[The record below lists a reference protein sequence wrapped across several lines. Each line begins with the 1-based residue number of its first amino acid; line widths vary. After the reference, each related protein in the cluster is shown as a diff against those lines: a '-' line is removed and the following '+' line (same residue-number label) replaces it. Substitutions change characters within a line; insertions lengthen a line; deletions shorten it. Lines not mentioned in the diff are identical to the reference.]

1 MEQLIKVYG
10 LTGKSGTGKSYQS
23 MNICR
28 DRGIESIIDDG
39 LFIYK
44 NAVQAGH
51 SAKRDDNKMT
61 AIKTAIFQNEESR
74 KEVADKIK
82 ELKPASILVLGTS
95 EGMIEKICTRLELPE
110 VSEMIYIEDVVDE
123 DAIATALRQRREM
136 GKHVIPVATFEI
148 KPQFSGYFMLPL
160 NIFRGMGRNRITEN
174 EKTVVRPTY
183 SYMGK
188 FRISDKAVQQLVRY
202 VCNKSEGMAEVKKI
216 TVSSR
221 EEGVILTVVG
231 VFDYSRNLRKNIAE
245 MQRMIAE
252 EVENM
257 TAFHILR
264 INVIVKGLK
273 PISKG
278 KVR

>member
-1 MEQLIKVYG
+1 MKIYG

-51 SAKRDDNKMT
+51 SAKRDENKMT
-61 AIKTAIFQNEESR
+61 AIKTAIFQDETSR

-82 ELKPASILVLGTS
+82 EVQPESILILGTS
-95 EGMIEKICTRLELPE
+95 EAMIEKIAKRLELPE
-110 VSEMIYIEDVVDE
+110 VSEMIHIEDVVDE

-202 VCNKSEGMAEVKKI
+202 ACERSEGVAKVAKV
-216 TVSSR
+216 TVSSQPD
-221 EEGVILTVVG
+221 GVILTIAA
-231 VFDYSRNLRKNIAE
+231 VFDYSRSLRKNIIE
-245 MQRMIAE
+245 LQRCVAE

-257 TAFHILR
+257 TAFHIMR
-264 INVIVKGLK
+264 INVIVKGLR
-273 PISKG
+273 PAARG
-278 KVR
+278 R

>member
-1 MEQLIKVYG
+1 MKVYG

-23 MNICR
+23 INICR
-28 DRGIESIIDDG
+28 DKNIEGIIDDG

-44 NAVQAGH
+44 NTVQAGH
-51 SAKRDDNKMT
+51 SAKRDENKMT
-61 AIKTAIFQNEESR
+61 AIKTAIFQNEETR
-74 KEVADKIK
+74 KIVADKIK
-82 ELKPASILVLGTS
+82 EVSPDSILVLGTS
-95 EGMIEKICTRLELPE
+95 EAMIEKICRRLELPE

-160 NIFRGMGRNRITEN
+160 NIFRGMGRQRIEEN

-188 FRISDKAVQQLVRY
+188 FRISDKAVNQLVRY
-202 VCNKSEGMAEVKKI
+202 VSEKTPGIAEVVKI
-216 TVSSR
+216 SVSSR
-221 EEGVILTVVG
+221 EEGVILTVVA
-231 VFDYSRNLRKNIAE
+231 VFDYSRNLRKNIVE
-245 MQRMIAE
+245 LQHRIAE

-257 TAFHILR
+257 TAFHIMR
-264 INVIVKGLK
+264 INVVVKGLK
-273 PISKG
+273 PKQG
-278 KVR
+278 AKKR

>member
-1 MEQLIKVYG
+1 MKTYG

-51 SAKRDDNKMT
+51 SAKRDENKMT
-61 AIKTAIFQNEESR
+61 AIKTAIFQDEASR

-82 ELKPASILVLGTS
+82 ELQPESILILGTS
-95 EGMIEKICTRLELPE
+95 ESMIEKIAKRLDLPE

-202 VCNKSEGMAEVKKI
+202 ACSKSKGIAEVVKV

-221 EEGVILTVVG
+221 PEGVILTVAA
-231 VFDYSRNLRKNIAE
+231 VFDYSRSLRKNIIE
-245 MQRMIAE
+245 LQKTISE

-273 PISKG
+273 PAARG
-278 KVR
+278 KKR